1 MAGPA
6 DPARPN
12 DEGAVRGIG
21 VDGGTGVCSSPG
33 ANVARLGSASDGRS
47 PSVGSKVASPPARGR
62 LVGQL
67 WFQVLAATV
76 AGILLGRFYPGIAEQ
91 AKPLGDAFI
100 SLVRMIIGPII
111 FCSVVH
117 GVAGMNDM
125 KRVGR
130 VALKALGYFIA
141 VTLVA
146 LVLALIAVNIWK
158 PGAGMNVD
166 ANAIDTHAVSTY
178 TTQAGKQTVTQ
189 FLLNIIPETFVGA
202 FTQSNVLQVLLV
214 SVLFAFALMLVG
226 ERGRPVF
233 LFVEALTPVFYRI
246 VGFIMWVAPLG
257 AFGSIAFT
265 VGKFG
270 TSSLLQLGALIIEF
284 YVVSLLFVFI
294 VLGSVAWWAGV
305 SLLRLLRYIREEIV
319 IVAATTS
326 TETVLPRLMQ
336 RLRELGC
343 EESVV
348 GLVIPTGYSFN
359 LDGTCLYLATVV
371 VFLAQATNT
380 PLDLTHQL
388 IVLAVLLLAS
398 KGAAGVAG
406 AAFVVLAATLG
417 ALGTV
422 PVASIAL
429 VLGIHRL
436 MAEALTFVNLVGN
449 SVATIVVSRWE
460 GALDVQALNERVGLR
475 SAR

>member
-1 MAGPA
+1 VS
-6 DPARPN
+6 N
-12 DEGAVRGIG
+12 VEAVAAPPRR
-21 VDGGTGVCSSPG
+21 
-33 ANVARLGSASDGRS
+33 RLI
-47 PSVGSKVASPPARGR
+47 
-62 LVGQL
+62 GQL
-67 WFQVLAATV
+67 WFQVVVATV
-76 AGILLGRFYPGIAEQ
+76 VGILLGHFYPGIAEKT
-91 AKPLGDAFI
+91 KPLGDAFI
-100 SLVRMIIGPII
+100 NLIRMIIGPVI

-117 GVAGMNDM
+117 GIAGMNDM

-130 VALKALGYFIA
+130 VALKALGYFLAI
-141 VTLVA
+141 TLVA
-146 LVLALIAVNIWK
+146 LVIALVAVNLWK

-166 ANAIDTHAVSTY
+166 ASAIDTHAVSTY
-178 TTQAGKQTVTQ
+178 TAQAGEQTVSQ
-189 FLLNIIPETFVGA
+189 FLLNIIPTTFVGA
-202 FTQSNVLQVLLV
+202 FTQPNVLQVLLV
-214 SVLFAFALMLVG
+214 SVLFAFALTLVG

-233 LFVEALTPVFYRI
+233 DLIGALTPIFYRI

-270 TSSLLQLGALIIEF
+270 TSSLISLGELIIEF
-284 YVVSLLFVFI
+284 YVVSLLFVFL
-294 VLGSVAWWAGV
+294 VLGSVARWAGV
-305 SLLRLLRYIREEIV
+305 SLFRLLRYIREEIV

-326 TETVLPRLMQ
+326 TETVLPQLML

-460 GALDVQALNERVGLR
+460 GALDFQALNERVGLR
-475 SAR
+475 SNASSRYRS

>member
-1 MAGPA
+1 MSAP
-6 DPARPN
+6 
-12 DEGAVRGIG
+12 
-21 VDGGTGVCSSPG
+21 
-33 ANVARLGSASDGRS
+33 VAALAAPRRSRLI
-47 PSVGSKVASPPARGR
+47 
-62 LVGQL
+62 GQL
-67 WFQVLAATV
+67 WFQVLVATA
-76 AGILLGRFYPGIAEQ
+76 AGIALGVFQPAL
-91 AKPLGDAFI
+91 AVKMKPLGDAFI
-100 SLVRMIIGPII
+100 SLVRMMIGPII

-130 VALKALGYFIA
+130 VALKALGYFLGITIIA
-141 VTLVA
+141 LILA
-146 LVLALIAVNIWK
+146 LVMVNVWR

-166 ANAIDTHAVSTY
+166 ASAIDTREVSTY
-178 TTQAGKQTVTQ
+178 ATQANEQSVTQ
-189 FLLNIIPETFVGA
+189 FLQNIIPSAFVGA
-202 FTQSNVLQVLLV
+202 FTQPNVLQVVLV
-214 SVLFAFALMLVG
+214 SLLFAFALSMAG
-226 ERGRPVF
+226 ERGKPVF
-233 LFVEALTPVFYRI
+233 SLIEGLSGIFYRI
-246 VGFIMWVAPLG
+246 VGFIMWTAPLG

-265 VGKFG
+265 VGRFG
-270 TSSLLQLGALIIEF
+270 ASSLLSLGSLILEF
-284 YVVSLLFVFI
+284 YLVSLIFVFG
-294 VLGSVAWWAGV
+294 VLGTIAWWAGV
-305 SLLRLLRYIREEIV
+305 SLLRLLRFIREELV

-326 TETVLPRLMQ
+326 TETVLPRIMQ

-380 PLDLTHQL
+380 PLDLAHQL

-406 AAFVVLAATLG
+406 AAFIVLAATLG
-417 ALGTV
+417 SLGTV

-449 SVATIVVSRWE
+449 AVATIVVSKWE
-460 GALDVQALNERVGLR
+460 GAVDNGKLQALVGR
-475 SAR
+475 R

>member
-1 MAGPA
+1 MSAP
-6 DPARPN
+6 
-12 DEGAVRGIG
+12 
-21 VDGGTGVCSSPG
+21 
-33 ANVARLGSASDGRS
+33 VAALAAPRRSRLI
-47 PSVGSKVASPPARGR
+47 
-62 LVGQL
+62 GQL
-67 WFQVLAATV
+67 WFQVLVATA
-76 AGILLGRFYPGIAEQ
+76 AGIALGVFQPAL
-91 AKPLGDAFI
+91 AVKMKPLGDAFI
-100 SLVRMIIGPII
+100 SLVRMMIGPII

-130 VALKALGYFIA
+130 VALKALGYFLGITIIA
-141 VTLVA
+141 LILA
-146 LVLALIAVNIWK
+146 LVMVNVWR

-166 ANAIDTHAVSTY
+166 ASAIDTREVSTY
-178 TTQAGKQTVTQ
+178 ATQANEQSVTQ
-189 FLLNIIPETFVGA
+189 FLQNIIPSAFVGA
-202 FTQSNVLQVLLV
+202 FTQPNVLQVVLV
-214 SVLFAFALMLVG
+214 SLLFAFALSMAG
-226 ERGRPVF
+226 ERGKPVF
-233 LFVEALTPVFYRI
+233 SLIEGLSGIFYRI
-246 VGFIMWVAPLG
+246 VGFIMWTAPLG
-257 AFGSIAFT
+257 AFGSMAFT
-265 VGKFG
+265 VGRFG
-270 TSSLLQLGALIIEF
+270 ASSLLSLGSLILEFYLVSLIFVFGVLGAI
-284 YVVSLLFVFI
+284 
-294 VLGSVAWWAGV
+294 AWWAGV
-305 SLLRLLRYIREEIV
+305 SLLRLLRFIREELV

-326 TETVLPRLMQ
+326 TETVLPRIMQ

-380 PLDLTHQL
+380 PLDLAHQL

-406 AAFVVLAATLG
+406 AAFIVLAATLG
-417 ALGTV
+417 SLGTV

-449 SVATIVVSRWE
+449 AVATIVVSKWE
-460 GALDVQALNERVGLR
+460 GAVDNGKLQALVGR
-475 SAR
+475 R

>member
-1 MAGPA
+1 MCIRDWRRDWTRRSGKA
-6 DPARPN
+6 DL
-12 DEGAVRGIG
+12 
-21 VDGGTGVCSSPG
+21 
-33 ANVARLGSASDGRS
+33 RLG
-47 PSVGSKVASPPARGR
+47 P
-62 LVGQL
+62 L
-67 WFQVLAATV
+67 WFQVLAATA
-76 AGILLGRFYPGIAEQ
+76 AGILLGHFYPDIAEKT
-91 AKPLGDAFI
+91 KPLGDLFI
-100 SLVRMIIGPII
+100 NLVRMIIGPVI

-117 GVAGMNDM
+117 GIAGMNDM

-130 VALKALGYFIA
+130 VALKALGYFLGI
-141 VTLVA
+141 TLIA
-146 LVLALIAVNIWK
+146 LVMALVVVNLWR

-166 ANAIDTHAVSTY
+166 AASLDTHAIATY
-178 TTQAGKQTVTQ
+178 TTQAGEQTVTQ
-189 FLLNIIPETFVGA
+189 FLLNVVPTTFVGA
-202 FTQSNVLQVLLV
+202 FTQPNVLQVLLV
-214 SVLFAFALMLVG
+214 SVLFAFGLTLVG
-226 ERGRPVF
+226 ERGRPV
-233 LFVEALTPVFYRI
+233 LNLVEALTPVFYRI

-270 TSSLLQLGALIIEF
+270 THSLVALGALILEF
-284 YVVSLLFVFI
+284 YLVSLLFVFV
-294 VLGSVAWWAGV
+294 VLGAVAWWAGV

-406 AAFVVLAATLG
+406 AAFVVLAATLA

-460 GALDVQALNERVGLR
+460 GAVDLGVLREKVGLR
-475 SAR
+475 GVWGRG

>member
-1 MAGPA
+1 M
-6 DPARPN
+6 
-12 DEGAVRGIG
+12 
-21 VDGGTGVCSSPG
+21 
-33 ANVARLGSASDGRS
+33 
-47 PSVGSKVASPPARGR
+47 
-62 LVGQL
+62 
-67 WFQVLAATV
+67 LAATAV
-76 AGILLGRFYPGIAEQ
+76 GILLGHYYPDIAEKT
-91 AKPLGDAFI
+91 KPLGDLFI
-100 SLVRMIIGPII
+100 NLIRMIIGPVI

-117 GVAGMNDM
+117 GIAGMNDM

-130 VALKALGYFIA
+130 VALKALGYFLGITLIA
-141 VTLVA
+141 LVFALVA
-146 LVLALIAVNIWK
+146 VNLWR

-166 ANAIDTHAVSTY
+166 AAALDTHAIATY
-178 TTQAGKQTVTQ
+178 TTQAGEQTVTQ
-189 FLLNIIPETFVGA
+189 FLLNVVPTTFVGA

-214 SVLFAFALMLVG
+214 SVLFAFGLTLVG

-233 LFVEALTPVFYRI
+233 TLVEALTPVFYRI

-270 TSSLLQLGALIIEF
+270 THSLVALGALILEF
-284 YVVSLLFVFI
+284 YLVSLLFVFV
-294 VLGSVAWWAGV
+294 VLGAVAWWAGV
-305 SLLRLLRYIREEIV
+305 SLLRLLRHIREEIV

-429 VLGIHRL
+429 VLGIRRL

-460 GALDVQALNERVGLR
+460 GAVDLGVLREKVGLR
-475 SAR
+475 VRRVRARR

>member
-1 MAGPA
+1 MDVATVA
-6 DPARPN
+6 VAPAR
-12 DEGAVRGIG
+12 R
-21 VDGGTGVCSSPG
+21 
-33 ANVARLGSASDGRS
+33 
-47 PSVGSKVASPPARGR
+47 R

-76 AGILLGRFYPGIAEQ
+76 AGILLGHFDPGLAEQ
-91 AKPLGDAFI
+91 TKPLGDAFI
-100 SLVRMIIGPII
+100 NLVRMIIGPII

-130 VALKALGYFIA
+130 VALKALGYFLAI
-141 VTLVA
+141 TLVA
-146 LVLALIAVNIWK
+146 LVLALVAVNLWK

-166 ANAIDTHAVSTY
+166 ASAIDTHAVSTY
-178 TTQAGKQTVTQ
+178 TAQAGKQTVTQ

-214 SVLFAFALMLVG
+214 SVLFAFALTLVG

-233 LFVEALTPVFYRI
+233 SLIEALSPVFYRI

-270 TSSLLQLGALIIEF
+270 TSSLLQLGALILEF
-284 YVVSLLFVFI
+284 YVVSILFVAV
-294 VLGSVAWWAGV
+294 VLGAVAWWAGV

-380 PLDLTHQL
+380 PLDLTQQL

-449 SVATIVVSRWE
+449 TVATIVVSRWE
-460 GALDVQALNERVGLR
+460 NALDVQALNERVGLR